1 VARQRDAP
9 PPRVRLDLGQICETA
24 DQVLELVRREW
35 RPQQNRPD
43 VNDWNDEF
51 LVAAFARA
59 FRCLRSVREIACRGE
74 ADDAAVLTR
83 ALIALTLRYLW
94 VGRAPGDQRR
104 ERLERL
110 RRKAAEDRAT
120 LGEELELVGHL
131 PAGTSAEMR
140 AVADELKDGGVK
152 GMPDDRSI
160 AKQLDR
166 ELHPEAPHWFETLC
180 ARVYRWTS
188 EPAHY
193 GWRLCCRDSRSRPS
207 PDRASSRSIAATTSA
222 PSGLGLTQVCAGF
235 VPWSVICRLG
245 PRPPSGILWG
255 AQKLGFRLRIGGFG
269 RRGLVRDR
277 VCAPTGA

>member
-1 VARQRDAP
+1 VTRHL
-9 PPRVRLDLGQICETA
+9 RVCGSTLGQICETV

-35 RPQQNRPD
+35 RPQENRPN

-94 VGRAPGDQRR
+94 VGRAPGEQRR

-140 AVADELKDGGVK
+140 AVADELKDAGVK
-152 GMPDDRSI
+152 GMLDDRSI

-166 ELHPEAPHWFETLC
+166 ELHPEAPHWFETLY

-193 GWRLCCRDSRSRPS
+193 GLAALLQGFEIAPIPGPGVLAIDRRD
-207 PDRASSRSIAATTSA
+207 DERAAEM
-222 PSGLGLTQVCAGF
+222 LGLALISFATLADFGDSVVRHGVTQQIAELVQQHHQ
-235 VPWSVICRLG
+235 RLVT
-245 PRPPSGILWG
+245 
-255 AQKLGFRLRIGGFG
+255 AQEE
-269 RRGLVRDR
+269 
-277 VCAPTGA
+277 